1 MPEKPNFGEI
11 FDNLDDYLLTA
22 PIKLKEGIKNSVNEP
37 IDPAVLSE
45 KMAYNPKDFFWGKID
60 ENILPVV
67 PYEVDQE
74 DEMNPKMIPQ
84 NRGG

>member
-37 IDPAVLSE
+37 IDPAVL
-45 KMAYNPKDFFWGKID
+45 
-60 ENILPVV
+60 
-67 PYEVDQE
+67 
-74 DEMNPKMIPQ
+74 
-84 NRGG
+84 